1 MELPWSQA
9 YGLPGHLK
17 RGKSKNEYRQVYK
30 NEESA
35 NLRFFSRNLDD
46 KLTRWIPVK
55 FHTQHKFAPSS
66 FFFQGES

>member
-1 MELPWSQA
+1 MCWPLSRGVHSWLKSLLVMELPWSQA

-46 KLTRWIPVK
+46 KLTR
-55 FHTQHKFAPSS
+55 
-66 FFFQGES
+66 